1 LDWIE
6 VVQPTHLI
14 DVGTAWKTYGDPKAG
29 GAVVLRGVSL
39 VVEQGGFVALMG
51 ASGSGKTTL
60 LNLIGGLDVP
70 DRGEV
75 VVGGTPLQSL
85 KDKARSDF
93 RLRNMGFVF
102 QFFNL
107 LPNLTVSEN
116 IALPLLFLGTSR
128 GESHDRARA
137 MADEVGI
144 GDKSH
149 RRVHQLSG
157 GEMQRVAIA
166 RALVHG
172 PRLVIADE
180 PTGNL
185 DSKTGTRILE
195 LLLSMGQLHGATIVM
210 ATHDNAAAAFASRTV
225 RMEDGLIVERAS
237 PDKAVPCPG

>member
-1 LDWIE
+1 MQPDHLVE
-6 VVQPTHLI
+6 VRST
-14 DVGTAWKTYGDPKAG
+14 WKTYGDPAAG
-29 GAVVLRGVSL
+29 GAVVLRGVTL
-39 VVEQGGFVALMG
+39 AVEPGGFVALMG

-60 LNLIGGLDVP
+60 LNLIGGLDTP

-75 VVGGTPLQSL
+75 IVSGTPLQSL
-85 KDKARSDF
+85 SDKQRSAF

-107 LPNLTVSEN
+107 LPNLTVIEN
-116 IALPLLFLGTSR
+116 IALPLLFLGHSR
-128 GESHDRARA
+128 GKAQEQARA
-137 MADEVGI
+137 MADEVGL

-195 LLLSMGQLHGATIVM
+195 LLLSMGKQHGATVVM
-210 ATHDNAAAAFASRTV
+210 ATHDNAAAGFASRIV
-225 RMEDGLIVERAS
+225 RMEDGLIVEPSRAGE
-237 PDKAVPCPG
+237 KLACPG